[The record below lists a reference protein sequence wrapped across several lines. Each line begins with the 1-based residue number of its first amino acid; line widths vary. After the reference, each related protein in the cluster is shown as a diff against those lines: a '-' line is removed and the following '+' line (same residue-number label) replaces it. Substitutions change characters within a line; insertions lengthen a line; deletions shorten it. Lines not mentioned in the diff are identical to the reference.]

1 MEGHDLPCLTMSDE
15 DFINGTKRLYD
26 DDGLAISGHSELKK
40 HGDIVLMPQPTDHPD
55 DPLHW

>member
-1 MEGHDLPCLTMSDE
+1 MPDE
-15 DFINGTKRLYD
+15 EFINGTKRLYD
-26 DDGLAISGHSELKK
+26 DDGQAISSHSELKK

>member
-1 MEGHDLPCLTMSDE
+1 MSDE